1 MQEQF
6 QIERINRMI
15 VRLGLHRKIISR
27 QNMKIQLDKIFIK
40 KPTRQ
45 RAGQYITLV
54 NTRGVYPQTIKQ
66 HFAEGQIKYIR
77 DKLHGYGLHTVV
89 SEFEDLEP
97 VQLLK

>member
-1 MQEQF
+1 
-6 QIERINRMI
+6 
-15 VRLGLHRKIISR
+15 
-27 QNMKIQLDKIFIK
+27 MKIQLDKVFIK

-66 HFAEGQIKYIR
+66 QFAEGQIKYIR
-77 DKLHGYGLHTVV
+77 QKIHGSGLHTVV

-97 VQLLK
+97 VQLLN